1 MYQIFTD
8 FKKAYVSVKREVLYN
23 ILIQF
28 SIAMKLV
35 RLIKMC
41 QNKTYSRA
49 RVGKH
54 LSDMFSIKNGLKEG
68 DALSP
73 LFFNFALEFASTSVQ
88 VNQDDLQLN
97 GKHQVWFLLL
107 MLIYW
112 EEEYILQR
120 KTQTLQ

>member
-1 MYQIFTD
+1 
-8 FKKAYVSVKREVLYN
+8 
-23 ILIQF
+23 
-28 SIAMKLV
+28 MKLV

-73 LFFNFALEFASTSVQ
+73 LFFNFVLECANTSVQ

-112 EEEYILQR
+112 EEEYVLQR